1 MKPKTLCLLSL
12 VLLVVQTMAQ
22 DEAAQQRKL
31 SNSDTL
37 SLGKRLFFQLE
48 AEHEQYPNLASF
60 HAAYMAMGYRVGR
73 KLNLSGG
80 VLAIKQ
86 FTNHESYGIDRT
98 GLRLNLSYSIT
109 KELDFNIWGQYI
121 TSSPI
126 RTPSDFLLP
135 QTGTG
140 ASVMLDLGGGSQLG
154 IGAAYQYDDKKE
166 RWDYQSGGKLKLN
179 F

>member
-1 MKPKTLCLLSL
+1 
-12 VLLVVQTMAQ
+12 
-22 DEAAQQRKL
+22 
-31 SNSDTL
+31 
-37 SLGKRLFFQLE
+37 
-48 AEHEQYPNLASF
+48 
-60 HAAYMAMGYRVGR
+60 MAMGYRVGR